1 MEWTPFLDT
10 FLVLF
15 VFLRGRGVMWR
26 TLSEYPR
33 RAWVDLFEQGLEV
46 TACARRF
53 DLMHGV
59 VEVVLTVTTAW
70 QAMSCAQQ
78 DAQDIFIRGQT

>member
-46 TACARRF
+46 TACARCF

-59 VEVVLTVTTAW
+59 VEQLY
-70 QAMSCAQQ
+70 
-78 DAQDIFIRGQT
+78 

>member
-46 TACARRF
+46 SQVFFRLSGWENLDYA
-53 DLMHGV
+53 
-59 VEVVLTVTTAW
+59 EE
-70 QAMSCAQQ
+70 
-78 DAQDIFIRGQT
+78 I